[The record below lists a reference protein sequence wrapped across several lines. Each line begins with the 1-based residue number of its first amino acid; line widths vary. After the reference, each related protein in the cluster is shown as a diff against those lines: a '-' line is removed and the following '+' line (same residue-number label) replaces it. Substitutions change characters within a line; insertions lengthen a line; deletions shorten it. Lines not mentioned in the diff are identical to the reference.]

1 MTFRFDKKL
10 IAVFVILWL
19 ATLACNALQT
29 TRVSDLTTDT
39 RTVETVSATSVKV
52 QIDIGAGELGVQSG
66 ANSLMDATFRY
77 NVDEWKPKVD
87 YQENGVQG
95 ELSVTQQGEKLP
107 VGNQL
112 INEWDIQL
120 SNKIPLD
127 LVIHTGAGN
136 SDLNLSN
143 LSLSGLEIETGAGV
157 TNIDLTGSW
166 EQDLNVSIQGGV
178 GEITVSLPSET
189 GVRVQMNTALVS
201 VSTSGLEK
209 DGSAYINHAYGTT
222 DNTITLEIDAGVG
235 SVVLKVPN
243 Q

>member
-1 MTFRFDKKL
+1 MAFRFDKKL
-10 IAVFVILWL
+10 IAVLVILWL

-39 RTVETVSATSVKV
+39 RTVEMDSATSVKV
-52 QIDIGAGELGVQSG
+52 QIEFGAGKLGVQSG

-77 NVDEWKPKVD
+77 NIDEWKPKVE
-87 YQENGVQG
+87 YQESGMQG

-112 INEWDIQL
+112 INEWDILL
-120 SNKIPLD
+120 SNDIPLG

-143 LSLSGLEIETGAGV
+143 LNLRGLEIETGAGV
-157 TNIDLTGSW
+157 TSVDLTGSW
-166 EQDLNVSIQGGV
+166 EHDLNVSIHGGV
-178 GEITVSLPSET
+178 GEITVRLPSET
-189 GVRVQMNTALVS
+189 GARVQMNTALVS
-201 VSTSGLEK
+201 VRASGLEK
-209 DGSAYINHAYGTT
+209 DGSAYINQAYGMT

-235 SVVLKVPN
+235 SVVLEVP
-243 Q
+243 

>member
-1 MTFRFDKKL
+1 MTFGFDKKL
-10 IAVFVILWL
+10 IAVLVILWL
-19 ATLACNALQT
+19 ATLGCNTLQT
-29 TRVSDLTTDT
+29 TRVGDLRTDT
-39 RTVETVSATSVKV
+39 RTVETDSATSVKV
-52 QIDIGAGELGVQSG
+52 QIEIGAGELDVQSG

-87 YQENGVQG
+87 YHESGVQG
-95 ELSVTQQGEKLP
+95 ELTVTQQGEKLP

-120 SNKIPLD
+120 SDDIPLD

-157 TNIDLTGSW
+157 TIVDLTGSW
-166 EQDLNVSIQGGV
+166 KQNLNVSIQGGV
-178 GEITVSLPSET
+178 GKITVRLPSET
-189 GVRVQMNTALVS
+189 GVRVQMNSALVS

-209 DGSAYINHAYGTT
+209 DGNAYINQAYGIA
-222 DNTITLEIDAGVG
+222 DNTIALEIDAGVG
-235 SVVLKVPN
+235 SIELEVP
-243 Q
+243 